1 MKFSISRQ
9 YNREPLFPEVDT
21 EGLEY
26 FELQDIFDNPDTI
39 WLVEAVYINTKGLY
53 DDRPVLVVSGIDG
66 REFRGYV
73 NLPSHL
79 TKTCQA
85 ILEDRNAIEAIK
97 NGAVGFTI
105 YTYNARNYNNKTCY
119 SIRWVDI

>member
-26 FELQDIFDNPDTI
+26 FELQDIFDNPDTV
-39 WLVEAVYINTKGLY
+39 WTVEAIYINTKGLY
-53 DDRPVLVVSGIDG
+53 DDRPVLVVNGDN
-66 REFRGYV
+66 FRGYV
-73 NLPSHL
+73 NLPAHL

-85 ILEDRNAIEAIK
+85 ILDDRNAVEAIK

-105 YTYNARNYNNKTCY
+105 YTYNARNYNNKMCY